1 MTWTYGGNPAASTID
16 AIRLEIGDTIEEEQL
31 LQDEELEYF
40 YEEEGSILGAA
51 ARACE
56 AIAAKF
62 SREADLKVGDL
73 SLSASQKADLKV
85 GDLSLSASQKA
96 EHYREKAKVLRER
109 SQKKGSTLG
118 KLTASTIKTD
128 KYFLRDMFKYD
139 GEATG

>member
-1 MTWTYGGNPAASTID
+1 MTWTYGGNPAASVID
-16 AIRLEIGDTIEEEQL
+16 AIRLEIGDTIEDEQL

-40 YEEEGSILGAA
+40 YEEEGSVLGAA

-62 SREADLKVGDL
+62 ARE
-73 SLSASQKADLKV
+73 ADLKV

-109 SQKKGSTLG
+109 AKKKGSTLG
-118 KLTASTIKTD
+118 KLTTSTIKTD
-128 KYFLRDMFKYD
+128 KYFLRDMFKYN

>member
-1 MTWTYGGNPAASTID
+1 MTWTYGGNPATSTID

-62 SREADLKVGDL
+62 SREADLKVGEL
-73 SLSASQKADLKV
+73 SLSASQKAK
-85 GDLSLSASQKA
+85 
-96 EHYREKAKVLRER
+96 HYQEKAKVLRER
-109 SQKKGSTLG
+109 AQKKGSTLG
-118 KLTASTIKTD
+118 KLTTSTIKTD